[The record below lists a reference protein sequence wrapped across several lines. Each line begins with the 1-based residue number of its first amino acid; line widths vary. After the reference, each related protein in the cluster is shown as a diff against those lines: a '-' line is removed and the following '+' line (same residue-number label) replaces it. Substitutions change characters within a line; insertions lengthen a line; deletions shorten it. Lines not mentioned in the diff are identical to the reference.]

1 MPFLS
6 FFFTIILSLLSLSVS
21 QSPPPRGTLI
31 NCGSTAP
38 SIVGGRQWL
47 PDAGFISRGTS
58 KNLTIPVLS
67 PILSTVRSFPLKNNL
82 HRKSCYVVPVFRG
95 AKYMIRTTYFYG
107 GINGNSAPPV
117 FDQIVDGTFWSVVN
131 TTEDYANGMASYYE
145 GVFLA
150 QGKTMSLCIGANSY
164 TDSDPF
170 ISGLEFVILGGS
182 LYNSTDFNRYGL
194 SLVARHSFGYNGSII
209 RYPDDP
215 FDRFWEPFGKKDTTI
230 SKNKKTSI
238 SGIWNLPPLKVFE
251 TELTRSQSGPLE
263 LRWPLASLRHSMY
276 YIAVYFA
283 DDRNSSAGPSR
294 GFNVSINGIT
304 YYKNFSL
311 TQAGAAV
318 FATQWPLGGLTTV
331 TLTTPPGSS
340 FAPLINAGE
349 IFEVMVLGG
358 LTLTRDVIALEKLK
372 RSLQNP
378 PLDWNGDP
386 CMPRQYSW
394 SGITCSEGRRIRVIT
409 LNLTSMGLSGS
420 VSPSIARL
428 TALTDIWLGNNNLS
442 GSIPELGSLKMLQ
455 TLHLENNQFTGEIP
469 SSLESIKNLRELF
482 LQNNNL
488 TGPIPNSLT
497 GKPGLYLR
505 TSPGNHLS
513 SPAPS

>member
-1 MPFLS
+1 MASGRWFHLQRDFQEPYNS
-6 FFFTIILSLLSLSVS
+6 STRSNPVNRPIIPSEEQSSPQVLL
-21 QSPPPRGTLI
+21 RGS
-31 NCGSTAP
+31 G
-38 SIVGGRQWL
+38 
-47 PDAGFISRGTS
+47 
-58 KNLTIPVLS
+58 
-67 PILSTVRSFPLKNNL
+67 
-82 HRKSCYVVPVFRG
+82 FRG
-95 AKYMIRTTYFYG
+95 AK
-107 GINGNSAPPV
+107 
-117 FDQIVDGTFWSVVN
+117 
-131 TTEDYANGMASYYE
+131 
-145 GVFLA
+145 
-150 QGKTMSLCIGANSY
+150 
-164 TDSDPF
+164 
-170 ISGLEFVILGGS
+170 
-182 LYNSTDFNRYGL
+182 
-194 SLVARHSFGYNGSII
+194 
-209 RYPDDP
+209 YPDDP

-230 SKNKKTSI
+230 SKNKSPSI

-358 LTLTRDVIALEKLK
+358 LTLTRDGLYWLNGFGISCYSN
-372 RSLQNP
+372 RSGKTETQSP
-378 PLDWNGDP
+378 EPSTDWNGDP